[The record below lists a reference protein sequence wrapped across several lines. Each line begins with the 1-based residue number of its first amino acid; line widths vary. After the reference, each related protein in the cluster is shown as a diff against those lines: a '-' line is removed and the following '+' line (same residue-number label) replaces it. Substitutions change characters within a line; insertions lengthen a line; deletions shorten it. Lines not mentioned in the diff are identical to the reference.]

1 MPRIL
6 IELTDEEWA
15 LLRADAKRARR
26 TPQAQGAVLLSDLLG
41 RRLNPKGL
49 SPETLALLTERSTAA
64 EAQAAVGG
72 AGLPLAPG
80 EQVDPVQGHR
90 NGPGGGVGDVV
101 VPAAG
106 EAE

>member
-6 IELTDEEWA
+6 IELTDEEWRE
-15 LLRADAKRARR
+15 LTLDAKRERR
-26 TPQAQGAVLLSDLLG
+26 TPQAQGAVLLS
-41 RRLNPKGL
+41 
-49 SPETLALLTERSTAA
+49 ALLTERSKHQRSLEALERLTA
-64 EAQAAVGG
+64 EPQAAVGG
-72 AGLPLAPG
+72 PGLPLAPG